1 VNEDQTSRSLES
13 SLPSQRAR
21 AAEWLRIHATSD
33 QTVLIVGALEKESV
47 PTIRRTLAEA
57 LKRARSIGHESQ
69 RPSSPSGSRDELS
82 RLVTVLDDLA
92 GIIRHE
98 TDPAIGWLR
107 RAAAKEIPNFEDSE
121 TNAKIETLRQRIM
134 GLETLTAAH
143 RDPRWSRVTLAD
155 IVRECM
161 PPDLAPE
168 RLKMEGSNREDEID
182 SDRGLLTLIVAN
194 ALKNATEAAAEMPAG
209 QAEVL
214 VETGLSQSDFWLSI
228 TNRFRGDSFD
238 FDHVVHT
245 GASNKTD
252 HKGLGLSA
260 MRIAAERLDYVLSL
274 SASGGTVFFSLRGP
288 RFHD

>member
-1 VNEDQTSRSLES
+1 VNEDQTNRSLES
-13 SLPSQRAR
+13 SLPSQRAL
-21 AAEWLRIHATSD
+21 AAEWLRVHATSD
-33 QTVLIVGALEKESV
+33 HIVLIVGALERESV

-57 LKRARSIGHESQ
+57 LKRARSTGPESQ
-69 RPSSPSGSRDELS
+69 RLSSPSDAGDELS

-107 RAAAKEIPNFEDSE
+107 RAAAREIPNFEESE
-121 TNAKIETLRQRIM
+121 TNARIETLRQRIM
-134 GLETLTAAH
+134 GLETLTAAY
-143 RDPRWSRVTLAD
+143 RDPRWSRVTLTD
-155 IVRECM
+155 VVHECM

-168 RLKMEGSNREDEID
+168 RVRLEGSNREDEID

-194 ALKNATEAAAEMPAG
+194 ALKNASEAAAEMPASQVG
-209 QAEVL
+209 VL

-228 TNRFRGDSFD
+228 TNRFHGESFD
-238 FDHVVHT
+238 FDDVVHT
-245 GASNKTD
+245 GASNKPA

-274 SASGGTVFFSLRGP
+274 SASGGTAFFSLRGP